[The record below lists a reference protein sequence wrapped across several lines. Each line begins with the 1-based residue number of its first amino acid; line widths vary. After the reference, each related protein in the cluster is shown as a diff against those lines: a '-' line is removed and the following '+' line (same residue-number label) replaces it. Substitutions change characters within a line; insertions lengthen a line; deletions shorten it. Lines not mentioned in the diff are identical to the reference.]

1 MSSEVPSVVAA
12 VLLLARELFPDRKKW
27 PWSVGDILALTGS
40 GRSQAY
46 EILQRLREV
55 VRTLLRSP
63 GRPPSQPLEQSTRQL
78 IADAVI
84 DYLLEHPG
92 AAYRREERRIYSDD
106 FRRFIVDL
114 TAPRQPG
121 EGMSAAVLASA
132 CRLPVGTVKAWLR
145 LGRPPEPPSGPPSG
159 KAEEPHASSNQ
170 VTSSH
175 NSRTETEPA
184 PDTPQQE
191 AAGTADTP
199 AEEPAAPKWIRTT
212 FLWVIITL
220 WMSWNGPFNAF
231 CEMLRREQRLP
242 FSDTYIGDFLKVA
255 GLRERKPR
263 TPVEA
268 PWSRGTFQRFF
279 PGAQWLGDGTTIAVH
294 WKNQILLF
302 NVSAILDVGSN
313 AIVGFNVSDSENE
326 EALIRAFE
334 AGVATTGSAALA
346 LTLDN
351 KPCNHAPAIVAALA
365 LHPPAIASA
374 VGSTILLRATPG
386 RGQAKAALEGAFGLF
401 QQSLPALVLE
411 GGSPR
416 EIARSALKLVLTAW
430 FRGRNGRPRKR
441 LKGLSPAELYAT
453 VQPTPEEIQQA
464 LDWYR
469 KLARRQ
475 EKARLTREA
484 RRDPVRLELLRIG
497 LEELGISDPKR
508 QIAVRLAGYSRE
520 AIARGLATF
529 RAKQEL
535 GTLPPD
541 AEPARYLGGII
552 RQLNTRMELEKTS
565 VYLLQQRIRLNDLTL
580 APLQSVAEQLRAS
593 VASCDLPQNFLDRAI
608 EATYAV
614 DFQFWA
620 QAAAGALS
628 ALPEAQRPAYYKAL
642 CRRAAA
648 SFKTERGRREDLIDR
663 LAEAVATAA

>member
-12 VLLLARELFPDRKKW
+12 VLMLARELCPDRKEW
-27 PWSVGDILALTGS
+27 PWSVGEILVLTGS

-46 EILQRLREV
+46 QVLQRLREDV
-55 VRTLLRSP
+55 GTLLRSP
-63 GRPPSQPLEQSTRQL
+63 GRPASQPLEQSTRQR

-84 DYLLEHPG
+84 VYLLDHPG

-106 FRRFIVDL
+106 FRRFIVGL
-114 TAPRQPG
+114 TAPGQPG
-121 EGMSAAVLASA
+121 EGLSAAVLASA
-132 CRLPVGTVKAWLR
+132 CRLPTGTVKAWLR
-145 LGRPPEPPSGPPSG
+145 LGRPPEPPPGPPSG
-159 KAEEPHASSNQ
+159 TAEEPHSSSDP
-170 VTSSH
+170 VSSSH
-175 NSRTETEPA
+175 NSRPETEPA
-184 PDTPQQE
+184 APDASQQE
-191 AAGTADTP
+191 AAGTADTSG
-199 AEEPAAPKWIRTT
+199 EPAAPNWIRTT

-231 CEMLRREQRLP
+231 CEMLRRDQRLP

-263 TPVEA
+263 TPAEA
-268 PWSRGTFQRFF
+268 PWSRGTFQEHF

-313 AIVGFNVSDSENE
+313 AIVGFDVSDSENE

-334 AGVATTGSAALA
+334 AGVATTGSAPLA

-351 KPCNHAPAIVAALA
+351 KPCNHTPAIIAALA
-365 LHPPAIASA
+365 LHPPAIAAA

-497 LEELGISDPKR
+497 LEELGISDPER

-529 RAKQEL
+529 RAKQDME
-535 GTLPPD
+535 TIPTD

-552 RQLNTRMELEKTS
+552 RQLNTRMELEQTS
-565 VYLLQQRIRLNDLTL
+565 AYLLEQRIRLNDLTM
-580 APLQSVAEQLRAS
+580 APLRSEAEQLRSS
-593 VASCDLPQNFLDRAI
+593 VAACDLPQSFLDRALGV
-608 EATYAV
+608 TYAV

-620 QAAAGALS
+620 KASAGALS
-628 ALPEAQRPAYYKAL
+628 ALPETQRQAYYKSL